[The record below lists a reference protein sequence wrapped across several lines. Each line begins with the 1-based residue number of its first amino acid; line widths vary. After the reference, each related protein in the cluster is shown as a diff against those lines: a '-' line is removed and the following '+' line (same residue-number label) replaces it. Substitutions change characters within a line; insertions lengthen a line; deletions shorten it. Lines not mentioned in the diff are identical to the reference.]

1 MALHIAYYS
10 NLVTEGPALGVRS
23 ATMIECTPTAMF
35 IRHRLYVVAILA
47 FALPA
52 YADGPVLHEYIAPD
66 AAEDLR
72 MGATTQDG
80 AMPAAIDTRSGVL
93 AAPTEPRMNAAASQV
108 AYGGSSTPDS
118 IDASYRIDRDTSRPE
133 SVRYDD
139 PFIPAVTP
147 FKRLYAYDAIDE
159 GFELV
164 VHDKLLRPLELSGEA
179 RPDDDQFYGDLFVD
193 IVPGVPVRVPSVG
206 PGARVLVA
214 RAEPPLRFELQRDG
228 ADNWFIVGDARKRVR
243 LVLELAIPRRA
254 FGSEFGEVSWAELA
268 RSVPALPSAAR
279 AAAAT
284 VLSTVGL
291 SQAQRPRDATRA
303 LVNYFRTF
311 APSDDAPHASSGSAL
326 YAELALS
333 KKGVCR
339 HRAYAFVV
347 TALALGVPAR
357 LVRNEA
363 HAWVEVSDGQQ
374 WHRVDLGGA
383 ASHIDYEQH
392 SSEHQHQPP
401 ADPYQWPPGSE
412 AGQALTEQASNAGGR
427 QPGAPGTV
435 PSGAV
440 SQPHTVVPSASASA
454 VPPTPRDD
462 GHASS
467 DVSISSDEHE
477 LRRGARYHVTGTAR
491 TEREVC
497 AFSRV
502 DISLRDKAGAEH
514 WLGALA
520 TDQAGKY
527 DGRVALPFELEVGD
541 YSVVATTPGSAQ
553 CRRH

>member
-1 MALHIAYYS
+1 MRRRY
-10 NLVTEGPALGVRS
+10 R
-23 ATMIECTPTAMF
+23 CTA
-35 IRHRLYVVAILA
+35 AILA

-66 AAEDLR
+66 ASEDLR

-93 AAPTEPRMNAAASQV
+93 AAPAEPRTNAAASQV
-108 AYGGSSTPDS
+108 AYGGSATPDS
-118 IDASYRIDRDTSRPE
+118 IDASYRIDRDTSRPD

-164 VHDKLLRPLELSGEA
+164 VHDKLLRPLEIGGEA

-214 RAEPPLRFELQRDG
+214 RAEPALRFELQRDG

-254 FGSEFGEVSWAELA
+254 FGSEFGEVSWGELA
-268 RSVPALPSAAR
+268 RSVPALPTAAR
-279 AAAAT
+279 ASAGE
-284 VLSTVGL
+284 VLSRIGI
-291 SQAQRPRDATRA
+291 SQAQRPREAVRA

-326 YAELALS
+326 YSELALS

-363 HAWVEVSDGQQ
+363 HAWVEVSDGLQ

-412 AGQALTEQASNAGGR
+412 AGQSLTEQAASGGGAP
-427 QPGAPGTV
+427 PGAAPGTA
-435 PSGAV
+435 PSGAPPA
-440 SQPHTVVPSASASA
+440 QGPRKVVPSASASA
-454 VPPTPRDD
+454 DPPAPRDD
-462 GHASS
+462 EHASN
-467 DVSISSDEHE
+467 VSVSSEEHE
-477 LRRGARYHVTGTAR
+477 LRRGARFHVTGTAR
-491 TEREVC
+491 TEQDVC

-553 CRRH
+553 CRKR

>member
-1 MALHIAYYS
+1 M
-10 NLVTEGPALGVRS
+10 
-23 ATMIECTPTAMF
+23 
-35 IRHRLYVVAILA
+35 RLRPKTYVVAILA
-47 FALPA
+47 FAVPA
-52 YADGPVLHEYIAPD
+52 HADGPVLHEYIPPD

-72 MGATTQDG
+72 MGATTPDG

-93 AAPTEPRMNAAASQV
+93 SAPSEPRTNSAASQV
-108 AYGGSSTPDS
+108 AYGGSATPDS
-118 IDASYRIDRDTSRPE
+118 IDASYRIDRDTSRPD

-147 FKRLYAYDAIDE
+147 FKRLYAYDGLDE

-164 VHDKLLRPLELSGEA
+164 VHDKLLRPLDVGGEA

-193 IVPGVPVRVPSVG
+193 MVPGVPVRIPSVG

-214 RAEPPLRFELQRDG
+214 RTEPALRFDLQRDG
-228 ADNWFIVGDARKRVR
+228 ADNWFIVGDVRKRVR
-243 LVLELAIPRRA
+243 LVLELAIARRA
-254 FGSEFGEVSWAELA
+254 FGSEFGEASWGELA
-268 RSVPALPSAAR
+268 RAVPVLPPAAR
-279 AAAAT
+279 AAASE
-284 VLSTVGL
+284 VLSTIGI
-291 SQAQRPRDATRA
+291 SQAERPREAVRA

-326 YAELALS
+326 YSELALS

-347 TALALGVPAR
+347 TAMALGVPSR

-363 HAWVEVSDGQQ
+363 HAWVEVFDGLQ

-392 SSEHQHQPP
+392 SSEHQHKPP
-401 ADPYQWPPGSE
+401 VDPYQWPPGAES
-412 AGQALTEQASNAGGR
+412 ADALTEQAGDESPHAGTASPAGSGGPVPR
-427 QPGAPGTV
+427 APH
-435 PSGAV
+435 SA
-440 SQPHTVVPSASASA
+440 SPSASSA
-454 VPPTPRDD
+454 AAQPPSVRDED
-462 GHASS
+462 KAQSEVSVSS
-467 DVSISSDEHE
+467 DDHE
-477 LRRGARYHVTGTAR
+477 LRRGARFHVSGVAR
-491 TEREVC
+491 TEQGQC

-502 DISLRDKAGAEH
+502 DIALRDKAGAQH

-541 YSVVATTPGSAQ
+541 YSVIASTPASAQ
-553 CRRH
+553 CRRDLR

>member
-1 MALHIAYYS
+1 MRLRPKIYVA
-10 NLVTEGPALGVRS
+10 
-23 ATMIECTPTAMF
+23 AM
-35 IRHRLYVVAILA
+35 LA
-47 FALPA
+47 FAVPA
-52 YADGPVLHEYIAPD
+52 HADGPVLHEYIPPD
-66 AAEDLR
+66 PAEDLR
-72 MGATTQDG
+72 MGATTPDG

-93 AAPTEPRMNAAASQV
+93 SAPSEPRTNSAASQV
-108 AYGGSSTPDS
+108 AYGGSATPDS
-118 IDASYRIDRDTSRPE
+118 IDASYRIDRDTSRPD

-147 FKRLYAYDAIDE
+147 FKRLYAYDGLDE

-164 VHDKLLRPLELSGEA
+164 VHDKLLRPLDVGGEA
-179 RPDDDQFYGDLFVD
+179 RPDDDQFFGDLFVD
-193 IVPGVPVRVPSVG
+193 LVPGVPVRIPSVG

-214 RAEPPLRFELQRDG
+214 RSEPSLRFDLQRDG
-228 ADNWFIVGDARKRVR
+228 ADNWFIVGDVRKRVR

-254 FGSEFGEVSWAELA
+254 FGSEFGEASWGELA
-268 RSVPALPSAAR
+268 RSVPVLPLAAR
-279 AAAAT
+279 AAASE
-284 VLSTVGL
+284 VLTTIGI
-291 SQAQRPRDATRA
+291 SQAQRPREAVRA

-347 TALALGVPAR
+347 TAMALGVPSR

-363 HAWVEVSDGQQ
+363 HAWVEVSDGLQ

-392 SSEHQHQPP
+392 SSEHQHKPP
-401 ADPYQWPPGSE
+401 ADPYQWPPGAES
-412 AGQALTEQASNAGGR
+412 AGALTEQAESAG
-427 QPGAPGTV
+427 PHAGAPSPAT
-435 PSGAV
+435 SGAR
-440 SQPHTVVPSASASA
+440 SPRAPRLAAPSASAPA
-454 VPPTPRDD
+454 QPPGARDD
-462 GHASS
+462 DKAQSEVSVSS
-467 DVSISSDEHE
+467 DDHE
-477 LRRGARYHVTGTAR
+477 LRRGARFHVSGVAR
-491 TEREVC
+491 TEQGEC

-502 DISLRDKAGAEH
+502 DISLRDKAGAQH

-541 YSVVATTPGSAQ
+541 YSVVATTPGSAR
-553 CRRH
+553 CRRDAR

>member
-1 MALHIAYYS
+1 MVEL
-10 NLVTEGPALGVRS
+10 
-23 ATMIECTPTAMF
+23 PTSGMRF
-35 IRHRLYVVAILA
+35 RPKIYVVAILA
-47 FALPA
+47 FAIPA
-52 YADGPVLHEYIAPD
+52 HADGPVLHEYIAPD

-93 AAPTEPRMNAAASQV
+93 PAPTEPRTNPAASQV
-108 AYGGSSTPDS
+108 AYGGSATPDS
-118 IDASYRIDRDTSRPE
+118 IDASYRIDRDTSRPD

-147 FKRLYAYDAIDE
+147 FKRLYAYDGLDE

-164 VHDKLLRPLELSGEA
+164 VHDKQLRPLEIGGDP
-179 RPDDDQFYGDLFVD
+179 RPDDDQFFGDLFVD
-193 IVPGVPVRVPSVG
+193 IVPGVPVRIPSVG

-214 RAEPPLRFELQRDG
+214 RAEPALRFELQRDG

-243 LVLELAIPRRA
+243 LVLELAIARRA
-254 FGSEFGEVSWAELA
+254 FGSEFGEATWSELSHWVA
-268 RSVPALPSAAR
+268 PLPPSAR
-279 AAAAT
+279 AAAGD
-284 VLSTVGL
+284 VLGTIGL
-291 SQAQRPRDATRA
+291 SQAQSPREAVRT

-326 YAELALS
+326 YSELALS

-339 HRAYAFVV
+339 HRAYAFTV
-347 TALALGVPAR
+347 TALALGIPTR
-357 LVRNEA
+357 MVRNEA
-363 HAWVEVSDGQQ
+363 HAWVEVSDGLQ

-383 ASHIDYEQH
+383 ASHLDYEQH

-412 AGQALTEQASNAGGR
+412 AGESLTAQASGGGAR
-427 QPGAPGTV
+427 PGA
-435 PSGAV
+435 SGAT
-440 SQPHTVVPSASASA
+440 PGGGPAPRAPRPAVPAASASA
-454 VPPTPRDD
+454 GPPTPRDD
-462 GHASS
+462 DLRKSE
-467 DVSISSDEHE
+467 VSVSSDEPE
-477 LRRGARYHVTGTAR
+477 LRRGARFHVSGIAR
-491 TEREVC
+491 GDQGVC

-502 DISLRDKAGAEH
+502 DVSLRDRAGAEH

-520 TDQAGKY
+520 TDQNGKY

-541 YSVVATTPGSAQ
+541 YSVVATTPGSAD
-553 CRRH
+553 CRSNAR